1 MSVNHRRTLPQL
13 VGGTVSQRDR
23 TRAQLAHDP
32 AFRCLTCDELAW
44 IDPYTGTAVP
54 APFGFEDTAL
64 AWLLEHRPWTGGR
77 VPKTLP
83 EMQGLRWFLWLKVA
97 LVNPDYVW
105 VRQFLPDG
113 RWLNPFDGRFIAHID
128 RPDGQITVETAR
140 RMAMVLRD
148 TPQAQGLQPL
158 ERAVLLERFEAERQR
173 IEPTSTP
180 PNFEQSPPELASTA
194 PSRPVAVTAPA
205 VRVVKGYRVLGELG
219 SGGMSTVYRAI
230 QLSMERQVALKVLDQ
245 RGPPDPS
252 YIERFVREAHAV
264 GRINHPNVVTCF
276 DVGFDQDRLYM
287 AMELMTGG
295 DAAGLAEHAG
305 GRLPEGRA
313 LTVVRDAARGLSA
326 VHAAGL
332 IHRDIKPANIFI
344 AADGSAKLGD
354 LGLCRDTI
362 DQHKTELTTDA
373 VGTPAFM
380 SPEQA
385 MGHKD
390 LDIRSDLYALGACL
404 FALITGHP
412 PFVGDTIYQ
421 VINQVVKAPVP
432 EIREQVPGVSAA
444 TALLIKRAMA
454 KDRDRRF
461 QTPVELEEAL
471 NRALAGERPPSS
483 QQLEVVPINLEELW
497 ARAGIAVSSHSG
509 SGATH
514 AMAIGPD
521 GPALC
526 AVASGTNAAARL
538 AHRLDAALGTM
549 ADPTALARQ
558 LHADGLSAAVI
569 SLDPNRRI
577 ITTSATAGARIAIVD
592 ASGDTPIRLLP
603 DDAHGVPFH
612 RGQLIVLV
620 AGRSGS
626 PLPLWSGILAQADRP
641 AEAVI
646 TSITPL
652 LRGAPIIVLG
662 S

>member
-1 MSVNHRRTLPQL
+1 
-13 VGGTVSQRDR
+13 VSQRERLR
-23 TRAQLAHDP
+23 TQLAHDP
-32 AFRCLTCDELAW
+32 VFRVVTHEGLAW

-54 APFGFEDTAL
+54 APFGFEENAL
-64 AWLLEHRPWTGGR
+64 AWLLEHHPWTAGR
-77 VPKTLP
+77 VPKTLA
-83 EMQGLRWFLWLKVA
+83 EMQGLRWFLWLKNA
-97 LVNPDYVW
+97 LVNPELAW

-113 RWLNPFDGRFIAHID
+113 RWLNPFDGRFIANIE

-148 TPQAQGLQPL
+148 TPQAQGGQPL
-158 ERAVLLERFEAERQR
+158 EHAVLSEVFAAERQR
-173 IEPTSTP
+173 SQPPAPTISVQALPLHTITITAPTS
-180 PNFEQSPPELASTA
+180 
-194 PSRPVAVTAPA
+194 PVAITVPS

-305 GRLPEGRA
+305 GSIPEGRA
-313 LTVVRDAARGLSA
+313 LTVIRDAARGLGA

-344 AADGSAKLGD
+344 AADGGAKLGD

-362 DQHKTELTTDA
+362 EQHKTELTTDA

-390 LDIRSDLYALGACL
+390 LDIRSDIYALGACL
-404 FALITGHP
+404 FALITGHL
-412 PFVGDTIYQ
+412 PFSGDTVYQ
-421 VINQVVKAPVP
+421 MISQVVKAPVP
-432 EIREQVPGVSAA
+432 EIREQVPSVSAA

-454 KDRDRRF
+454 KDRERRF
-461 QTPVELEEAL
+461 QTPAELEEAL
-471 NRALAGERPPSS
+471 NRALTGERPPSS
-483 QQLEVVPINLEELW
+483 AYSVHQLDAAPINIDELW
-497 ARAGIAVSSHSG
+497 ARAGIAVGSHPG

-514 AMAIGPD
+514 AVAIGPD

-526 AVASGTNAAARL
+526 AAAFGTNAAGRL
-538 AHRLDAALGTM
+538 AHRLDAALGTRI
-549 ADPTALARQ
+549 DPTALARQ

-569 SLDPNRRI
+569 SLDPNRRT
-577 ITTSATAGARIAIVD
+577 ITTATTAGACIAIVD
-592 ASGDTPIRLLP
+592 AAGNTPIRFLTE
-603 DDAHGVPFH
+603 DAHGVPFQ
-612 RGQLIVLV
+612 RGQLIVLI

-626 PLPLWSGILAQADRP
+626 PLPLWSGVLAQADRP

-646 TSITPL
+646 TSIAPL
-652 LRGAPIIVLG
+652 LRGAPVLILG
-662 S
+662 G